1 MRAVVEA
8 PARIHLGFHSPC
20 RSGGRVLGGL
30 GVAAKAPG
38 LGVRVV
44 VERSG
49 GGLAAF
55 GCDAARAGE
64 ALREAVERL
73 GLGRGYRV
81 YVEECLPRHVGLG
94 STTQLVLSVYAGLA
108 ALEGIDVEEAV
119 EAAGRGPYSGVGTG
133 VFLRGG
139 LVVDAGARAGE
150 ARARPALYA
159 RLPRRWR
166 LVVVLPLSAPRG
178 RPEGAAEDSAMHA
191 LPGSGSPACL
201 RARRA
206 FLEKLLPGVAEGDFE
221 AFVEALE
228 YIEAATAE
236 AFAPEQG
243 GLFCCEESMEAA
255 EALKNLGARGVGQ
268 SSWGPAVYGFFPSLR
283 PALRA
288 ALALAARL
296 PRVRVYVAAVASAG
310 ARVALLP

>member
-20 RSGGRVLGGL
+20 RHGARVLGGL
-30 GVAAKAPG
+30 GVAASAPG

-44 VERSG
+44 VERAE
-49 GGLAAF
+49 GGLAAA
-55 GCDAARAGE
+55 GCDAGRAGE

-73 GLGRGYRV
+73 GLRGGYRV
-81 YVEECLPRHVGLG
+81 LVEECLPRHVGLG

-108 ALEGIDVEEAV
+108 ALEGISVEEAV

-133 VFLRGG
+133 VFLHGG
-139 LVVDAGARAGE
+139 LVVDAGAAAGD

-159 RLPRRWR
+159 RLPRGWR
-166 LVVVLPLSAPRG
+166 LVAVLPSSAPRG
-178 RPEGAAEDSAMHA
+178 RPEGPAEDSAVEA
-191 LPGSGSPACL
+191 LPGPESPPCM

-228 YIEAATAE
+228 EIEAATAE
-236 AFAPEQG
+236 AFAAEQG
-243 GLFCCEESMEAA
+243 GLFCCRESMEAA
-255 EALKNLGARGVGQ
+255 EALKRLGARGVGQ
-268 SSWGPAVYGFFPSLR
+268 SSWGPTVYGFFPSPR

-288 ALALAARL
+288 AHVLASLL
-296 PRVRVYVAAVASAG
+296 PGARVYVASVPPRG
-310 ARVALLP
+310 ARITLLP